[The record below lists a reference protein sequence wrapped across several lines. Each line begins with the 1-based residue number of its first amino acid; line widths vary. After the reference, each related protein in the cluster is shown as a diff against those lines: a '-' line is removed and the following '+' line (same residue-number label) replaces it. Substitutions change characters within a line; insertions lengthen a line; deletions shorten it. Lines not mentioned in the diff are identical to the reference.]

1 MVFAEFASLLLIAA
15 AAALQPAPADQVE
28 PVEPSTAAVEQAADE
43 ASEAADE
50 AAEAADEAAQAASE
64 AAEQAAEAGAE
75 SQPDEPE
82 VCRRTHFVDDF
93 GRSRSR
99 KVCRPRSEWGPR

>member
-1 MVFAEFASLLLIAA
+1 MAVPPFASLLLIAA
-15 AAALQPAPADQVE
+15 AAALQPAPDPAGQG
-28 PVEPSTAAVEQAADE
+28 EPSTAAVEQAADE
-43 ASEAADE
+43 AAENAQEAAEAADE
-50 AAEAADEAAQAASE
+50 AAEAASE
-64 AAEQAAEAGAE
+64 AAEQAAAE